1 MQVTGRLIHANS
13 YPVRAQPCDNHDDG
27 TVGMTLLDSS
37 AMTRFVLLVALLSA
51 CSKKSSEQGLAPAQD
66 WGAAPASPEAQMA
79 MPSAADLPRMP
90 SAMRGESAATGEIP
104 DVVDENGNNPHA
116 GLKLNAQGGTA
127 PGGIDTSKMGA
138 LAPDPNRKIDPSH
151 RIIGVIAVHPKAADR
166 AKAGGAIFVIVKK
179 ADASGAP
186 TGTPLAVDKLV
197 WNGQPLPFE
206 LTEGQAM
213 IAGTELSGD
222 VVITARYDQD
232 GDAMTKQPGDIV
244 GTLRVKVPADKA
256 NIFLDDILP

>member
-1 MQVTGRLIHANS
+1 
-13 YPVRAQPCDNHDDG
+13 
-27 TVGMTLLDSS
+27 
-37 AMTRFVLLVALLSA
+37 
-51 CSKKSSEQGLAPAQD
+51 
-66 WGAAPASPEAQMA
+66 MA

-90 SAMRGESAATGEIP
+90 SAMGGEPAATGDIP

-151 RIIGVIAVHPKAADR
+151 RITGVIAVHPKAAER